1 MNVRRAFTLIE
12 LLVVI
17 AIIAILAAILFPVF
31 AQAKE
36 AAKDTA
42 ALNNAKQSG
51 LASLMYSTDFD
62 DLFPLCF
69 TAYNLPN
76 GTGTWDGWQGIAQ
89 PYMKNWGIVL
99 HPKVRPIPKDPN
111 TDVFSYWQEHM
122 HWGMPLR
129 VAAHSGYANSVPPQT
144 YYPFT
149 STALTGGVSRRF
161 DGIGGTGVDPNTQQN
176 GYNWALISPYHLN
189 MASYSTSQINN
200 VSDVIMICEGNG
212 PDNHWSFLPPSTT
225 TGPMNYWLS
234 WSPAGYSPWDTMF
247 TNCGPHCRKRPNP
260 CNGANNGAG
269 GIQYI
274 CQGNQPWP
282 DGMSTY
288 VACDGSAKA
297 KAWRGGIT
305 KGDTQPDGTVTLHN
319 LWPN

>member
-42 ALNNAKQSG
+42 ALNNAKQNG

-69 TAYNLPN
+69 GANNLPN
-76 GTGTWDGWQGIAQ
+76 GTGQWDGWQGIAQ

-111 TDVFSYWQEHM
+111 TDVQSYWQEHM
-122 HWGMPLR
+122 HWGVPLR
-129 VAAHSGYANSVPPQT
+129 VAAHSGYAAANQN
-144 YYPFT
+144 YYPYLSASMT
-149 STALTGGVSRRF
+149 QGVVRHF
-161 DGIGGTGVDPNTQQN
+161 DGIGGVGVDPNTVQN
-176 GYNWALISPYHLN
+176 GYNWAMYSPYKLN

-200 VSDVIMICEGNG
+200 VSDVIMVCEANG
-212 PDNHWSFLPPSTT
+212 ADMHWSFLPQSTT
-225 TGPMNYWLS
+225 TGPINYWLA
-234 WSPAGYSPWDTMF
+234 WFPAGYSPWDTMY
-247 TNCGPHCRKRPNP
+247 TNCGPNARKRPNP
-260 CNGANNGAG
+260 CNGDNNGLN
-269 GIQYI
+269 GIQNI
-274 CQGNQPWP
+274 CQGALPWP

-297 KAWRGGIT
+297 KPWRGGIT
-305 KGDTQPDGTVTLHN
+305 KADTQSDGTTTLRV